1 MIRCRFKWCNAFIKF
16 LILLHNNERN
26 IFHTDQHI
34 FSFKNRVHVSNV
46 IYYTRYLYQSICTS
60 HDNWSEKITL
70 CPIRENCK
78 KNSRVD
84 LMRILSSLVAPEVV
98 NRLQCHQ
105 WRQSWQYDNSGV
117 SVRVHKG
124 YGDAGSTRVSFST
137 WVSKCHGDM
146 LKKIC
151 RKRVSHIIFV
161 SPAGVKCHQRGDP
174 GQVWN
179 GWFIVC
185 QSTYDL
191 DWKQHHVKSPRSNDL
206 LYKTIARQDV

>member
-34 FSFKNRVHVSNV
+34 FSFKNRV
-46 IYYTRYLYQSICTS
+46 
-60 HDNWSEKITL
+60 
-70 CPIRENCK
+70 
-78 KNSRVD
+78 
-84 LMRILSSLVAPEVV
+84 
-98 NRLQCHQ
+98 
-105 WRQSWQYDNSGV
+105 QYDNSGV

-151 RKRVSHIIFV
+151 RKGVSHIIFV

-206 LYKTIARQDV
+206 LYKTIAHQDV